1 VRSEVGCG
9 NADEVLASGQTRG
22 GQKKRPSF
30 SMSQVKIDHLFDL
43 SRRRNSDFL

>member
-30 SMSQVKIDHLFDL
+30 SMSQIKIDPLFDL
-43 SRRRNSDFL
+43 SRRRNPDFL